1 MPHHILQIPCGV
13 IISYMILPREVKV
26 VCQPGDSDTKHC
38 PGQLV
43 TEIENLRI
51 SITLPDAQNAPHL
64 FVRSSLL
71 LNSGLVTELRIRNKS
86 INTPYVQ

>member
-1 MPHHILQIPCGV
+1 
-13 IISYMILPREVKV
+13 
-26 VCQPGDSDTKHC
+26 
-38 PGQLV
+38 V

-64 FVRSSLL
+64 FVRGSLL

-86 INTPYVQ
+86 INTPYMQQCTCSSRVHIGTCAHDFVILIKFAKC